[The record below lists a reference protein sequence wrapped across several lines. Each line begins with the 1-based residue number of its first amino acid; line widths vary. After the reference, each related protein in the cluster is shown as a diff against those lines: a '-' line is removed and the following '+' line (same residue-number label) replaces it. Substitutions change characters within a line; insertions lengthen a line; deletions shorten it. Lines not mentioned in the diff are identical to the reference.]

1 MCRKED
7 WGAVPLTQIRT
18 TDGKAFRKHPKHQ
31 GKKLFLSESALNFQ
45 SKENR
50 PRGLGWGWGGTHLKK
65 AMQSTPTA
73 CIIPMQGHV
82 RLAVGS

>member
-45 SKENR
+45 SKGNR
-50 PRGLGWGWGGTHLKK
+50 PRGRGRGAHLKK